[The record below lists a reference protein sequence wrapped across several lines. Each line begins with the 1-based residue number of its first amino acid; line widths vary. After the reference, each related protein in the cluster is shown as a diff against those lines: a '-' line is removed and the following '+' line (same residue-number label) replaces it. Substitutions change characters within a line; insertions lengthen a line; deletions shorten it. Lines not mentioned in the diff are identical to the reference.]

1 MPRVHG
7 RAGVVDHLP
16 HWSDTAAGPVN
27 TPIAIIA
34 IIAIIAAINDSLQR
48 VDLALLE
55 KVNLEI
61 SNDRTGSIAD
71 YRYRSI

>member
-16 HWSDTAAGPVN
+16 HWSDTVAGPVN
-27 TPIAIIA
+27 TP
-34 IIAIIAAINDSLQR
+34 IAIIAAINDSLQR

-55 KVNLEI
+55 KVNLEV
-61 SNDRTGSIAD
+61 SNDRTGLGRA
-71 YRYRSI
+71 